1 MLHSWM
7 HLKIK
12 SLPNLNYNT
21 LDLILLAWIPLF
33 YHKST
38 FFFNGHA
45 VYEFSKTKNFK
56 YNMRKIK
63 LIIYKDEFP
72 VMICQQNAPRTL
84 WSWLCVHYRIK
95 QQRIIRSLTFT
106 ALLSLCKVIIHITF
120 LQKEIMKVFNLLSK
134 YIHSNL
140 TVSL

>member
-1 MLHSWM
+1 M

-38 FFFNGHA
+38 FFLMDMQYMNLAKQRTSNIIWGKLN
-45 VYEFSKTKNFK
+45 SLS
-56 YNMRKIK
+56 IK
-63 LIIYKDEFP
+63 MSFLS
-72 VMICQQNAPRTL
+72 MICQQNAPRTL